1 MTLTKDMEKDFK
13 FMALYSYAG
22 KNQKKMPY
30 SNRIFWNKKI
40 LFATCGGAFIWTET
54 EENPEGFSV
63 WEVQGNKFVKL
74 EEGVKDLWAMN
85 MDNRIFRR
93 FDTFNFDFT
102 FCWDKDIPFPM
113 KLCSSKSERFR
124 DRSHFDFVNNDF
136 IVKFSENDDLLEV
149 VATYGDFFSGM
160 SGDIPEGFG
169 LPFWE
174 ILELVKHTKDSVK
187 VKVGSVKSE
196 ILGFSQFCKM
206 SSGKWNIIATS
217 LN

>member
-1 MTLTKDMEKDFK
+1 
-13 FMALYSYAG
+13 
-22 KNQKKMPY
+22 
-30 SNRIFWNKKI
+30 
-40 LFATCGGAFIWTET
+40 
-54 EENPEGFSV
+54 
-63 WEVQGNKFVKL
+63 
-74 EEGVKDLWAMN
+74 MN
-85 MDNRIFRR
+85 MDNKIFRR

-113 KLCSSKSERFR
+113 KLCSTKSERFR
-124 DRSHFDFVNNDF
+124 DRSYFDFINNDF
-136 IVKFSENDDLLEV
+136 IVKFSENDDSLEA
-149 VATYGDFFSGM
+149 VATYGDFFSAM

-187 VKVGSVKSE
+187 VKIGSVKSE
-196 ILGFSQFCKM
+196 ILGLLQFCKM

>member
-22 KNQKKMPY
+22 KKQKKMPY

-40 LFATCGGAFIWTET
+40 LFATCGRAFIWTET
-54 EENPEGFSV
+54 EENSEGFSV

-74 EEGVKDLWAMN
+74 EEGVKNLWAMN
-85 MDNRIFRR
+85 MDNKIFRR

-102 FCWDKDIPFPM
+102 FCWNKDITFPVN
-113 KLCSSKSERFR
+113 LCSTKSKRFR
-124 DRSHFDFVNNDF
+124 DSSYFDFINNDF
-136 IVKFSENDDLLEV
+136 IVKFSENDDSQEV
-149 VATYGDFFSGM
+149 TATYGDFFSDM

-187 VKVGSVKSE
+187 VKIGSVKSE
-196 ILGFSQFCKM
+196 ILGFYHFCKM